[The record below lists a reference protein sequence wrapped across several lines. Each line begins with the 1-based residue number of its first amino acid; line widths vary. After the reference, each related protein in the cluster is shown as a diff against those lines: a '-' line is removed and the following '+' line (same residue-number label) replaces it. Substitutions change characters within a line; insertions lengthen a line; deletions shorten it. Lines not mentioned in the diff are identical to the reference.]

1 MSIISYEQ
9 CIINLNC
16 YIAEVKQLRNE
27 IKTIKSIADEHEF
40 LLRVYPESS
49 PQKFL
54 DGLQKLVKCHEKKIE
69 DMQYY
74 ISKHHSK

>member
-16 YIAEVKQLRNE
+16 YIAEVKQIKNE
-27 IKTIKSIADEHEF
+27 IETIKSIADDHAF

-54 DGLQKLVKCHEKKIE
+54 DGLQKIAKCHEKKIE
-69 DMQYY
+69 EIHSY
-74 ISKHHSK
+74 IAKHHSK